1 MVNLKKENKM
11 HAVDLKKHV
20 KVDLRKTEKRIGK
33 VVSLQKA
40 TVKM

>member
-1 MVNLKKENKM
+1 MVNLKKANKI

-20 KVDLRKTEKRIGK
+20 KVNLKKTEKRIGK
-33 VVSLQKA
+33 VVSLQKV